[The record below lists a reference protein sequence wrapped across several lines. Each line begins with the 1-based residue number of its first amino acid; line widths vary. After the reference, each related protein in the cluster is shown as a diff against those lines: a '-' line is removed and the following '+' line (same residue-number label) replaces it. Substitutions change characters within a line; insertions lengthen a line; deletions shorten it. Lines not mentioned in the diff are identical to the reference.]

1 MPSLTRL
8 GHTLAR
14 LKKNWRNISM
24 GAVCSVICG
33 LIVATIGICVWADD
47 WVDDSQRWASL
58 GICLTLGLGTIL
70 HAVGVW

>member
-1 MPSLTRL
+1 
-8 GHTLAR
+8 
-14 LKKNWRNISM
+14 M
-24 GAVCSVICG
+24 GVVCSVICG

-70 HAVGVW
+70 HAVGAW

>member
-1 MPSLTRL
+1 
-8 GHTLAR
+8 
-14 LKKNWRNISM
+14 M

-33 LIVATIGICVWADD
+33 LIVATIGICVWIDD
-47 WVDDSQRWASL
+47 WVDDNQRWASL